1 MNCVLCTDKTNAI
14 AVDLCSLHARSLE
27 NLKIAH
33 KEWDSAYGG
42 LSLDEFLKR
51 IAGLPGTGKAAKE
64 VARYLRENPS
74 RWK

>member
-1 MNCVLCTDKTNAI
+1 M
-14 AVDLCSLHARSLE
+14 SLE
-27 NLKIAH
+27 NLRTAQ
-33 KEWDSAYGG
+33 KEWDLAYGG

-51 IAGLPGTGKAAKE
+51 VTALSGTGEASKE